1 MNLKQLEAFVRI
13 ADSGSFSKAAKEL
26 YLTQPTISAHISA
39 LEKELNTRLFV
50 RNTKEVR
57 LSDSGTV
64 LFDYAKQMVV
74 LQKKIEDSFAVR
86 EENAQQC
93 ITIAASTIPAQ
104 YLLPG
109 ILANFNEKYPNQQF
123 KILESDSAQVV
134 EQVVN
139 HTVDIGFT
147 GTVIDKRLCKYI
159 PFYQDELVVIAPNVE
174 KYSRIKEEHTNATWI
189 SREALIMRESGSGTR
204 KEAEKQLRK
213 IGINPNR
220 LNVIASMENPEAI
233 KRAVASGMGVSIISR
248 LAAEEEIEKG
258 SLLALPIST
267 EDLRRDI
274 NVIYNRNLQ
283 LSRSSERFI
292 KVVKEMYKKKDRD
305 VKVEEE

>member
-1 MNLKQLEAFVRI
+1 MNLKQLEAFVQI
-13 ADSGSFSKAAKEL
+13 ADSGSFSKAAKDL
-26 YLTQPTISAHISA
+26 FLTQPTISAHISA

-57 LSDSGTV
+57 LSDSGTR
-64 LFDYAKQMVV
+64 LYDYAKQMVV
-74 LQKKIEDSFAVR
+74 LQKKIEDTFVVR
-86 EENAQQC
+86 EEKAQQC

-109 ILANFNEKYPNQQF
+109 ILACFNEKYPNQQF
-123 KILESDSAQVV
+123 KIVEADSAKVV

-139 HTVDIGFT
+139 HAVDIGFT

-159 PFYQDELVVIAPNVE
+159 PFYQDELVVITSNTE
-174 KYSRIKEEHTNATWI
+174 KYRRLQSEKTDATWI
-189 SREALIMRESGSGTR
+189 AAEALIMREEGSGTR

-213 IGINPNR
+213 IGINPLK

-233 KRAVASGMGVSIISR
+233 KRAVSGGMGISVISR
-248 LAAEEEIEKG
+248 LAAQAEIEAG
-258 SLLALPIST
+258 SLLALPISQ
-267 EDLRRDI
+267 DDMRRDI

-283 LSRSSERFI
+283 LSRSSERLI
-292 KVVKEMYKKKDRD
+292 KVVKEMYKKKEKDI
-305 VKVEEE
+305 KVEEE

>member
-1 MNLKQLEAFVRI
+1 MNLKQLEAFVQI

-26 YLTQPTISAHISA
+26 FLTQPTISAHISV

-64 LFDYAKQMVV
+64 LYDYAKQMIA
-74 LQKKIEDSFAVR
+74 LQKKIEETFVVHEDNS
-86 EENAQQC
+86 QQC

-123 KILESDSAQVV
+123 KILESDSAKVV

-147 GTVIDKRLCKYI
+147 GTVIDKRLCKYV
-159 PFYQDELVVIAPNVE
+159 PFYQDELVIITPNID
-174 KYSRIKEEHTNATWI
+174 KYRKLKEEYTSATWI
-189 SREALIMRESGSGTR
+189 AGEALIMRETGSGTR

-213 IGINPNR
+213 IGINTNH

-233 KRAVASGMGVSIISR
+233 KRAVAGGMGISIISR
-248 LAAEEEIEKG
+248 LAAEAEIEAG
-258 SLLALPIST
+258 TLLDISISA
-267 EDLRRDI
+267 EDMRRDI
-274 NVIYNRNLQ
+274 NIIYNRNLQ
-283 LSRSSERFI
+283 LSRSSEKLL
-292 KVVKEMYKKKDRD
+292 KVVKEMYKKKDT
-305 VKVEEE
+305 KVNEE

>member
-1 MNLKQLEAFVRI
+1 MNLKQLEAFVQI

-26 YLTQPTISAHISA
+26 FLTQPTISAHIST

-57 LSDSGTV
+57 LSDSGSV
-64 LFDYAKQMVV
+64 LYDYAKQMIV
-74 LQKKIEDSFAVR
+74 LQKKIEDAFAVR
-86 EENAQQC
+86 EEKSQQC

-109 ILANFNEKYPNQQF
+109 ILAKFNEKCPNQQF
-123 KILESDSAQVV
+123 KIIETDSAKVV

-139 HTVDIGFT
+139 HTVDVGFT

-159 PFYQDELVVIAPNVE
+159 PFYQDELVIIAPNTE
-174 KYSRIKEEHTNATWI
+174 KYRALQNENRDATWI
-189 SREALIMRESGSGTR
+189 VDEALIMREEGSGTR

-213 IGINPNR
+213 IGLSPSR

-233 KRAVASGMGVSIISR
+233 KRAVSSGMGISIISR
-248 LAAEEEIEKG
+248 LAAEEEISKG
-258 SLLALPIST
+258 KLLALQIST

-283 LSRSSERFI
+283 LSRSSEKLI
-292 KVVKEMYKKKDRD
+292 KVIKEMYKKKDD
-305 VKVEEE
+305 KVEEEL